1 VTVGRTQFIIDT
13 LVINKAEQV
22 SCCHRAKLY
31 RDVPAGVLSK
41 NPPKQLVVFAG
52 LVSFREWLEK
62 KQSYI
67 PKE

>member
-31 RDVPAGVLSK
+31 RDVPAGVLSRIHRS
-41 NPPKQLVVFAG
+41 N
-52 LVSFREWLEK
+52 
-62 KQSYI
+62 
-67 PKE
+67 